1 MPHIEWAKLAQKLV
15 PGGFDQDVRP
25 QGPIPMVL
33 LLVNSFVFTA
43 MFWQRLA
50 QDACWDS
57 LRTFGVRGCGV
68 AIRALLHS
76 DAAPLDRLLL
86 AARGVLGVK

>member
-1 MPHIEWAKLAQKLV
+1 
-15 PGGFDQDVRP
+15 
-25 QGPIPMVL
+25 
-33 LLVNSFVFTA
+33 

>member
-1 MPHIEWAKLAQKLV
+1 
-15 PGGFDQDVRP
+15 
-25 QGPIPMVL
+25 MVL
-33 LLVNSFVFTA
+33 LLVNSFLFTA

-50 QDACWDS
+50 WDACRDS
-57 LRTFGVRGCGV
+57 LRTFGVRGV